1 MFATAAPTHSPS
13 AFNNVSNAYRQVGVQ
28 TGVDNAS
35 AHQLVLMLLDA
46 CQDSLAQARGA
57 IAAGDVPAK
66 GRAIGRAARIVEEG
80 LKACLNHDA
89 GGRLATDLNAL
100 YAYIGVRLTHA
111 NLSNDVATLEECGRL
126 LEPVRAAWIAIGAQV
141 ASSRQ

>member
-1 MFATAAPTHSPS
+1 MFATAAPRNDSS
-13 AFNNVSNAYRQVGVQ
+13 AFTNAYRQVGVQ

-35 AHQLVLMLLDA
+35 AHQLVQMLLDA
-46 CQDSLAQARGA
+46 FQDSVAQARGA
-57 IAAGDVPAK
+57 IASGDVQAK

-80 LKACLNHDA
+80 LKACLNLDA
-89 GGRLATDLNAL
+89 GGALATDLNAL

-126 LEPVRAAWIAIGAQV
+126 LEPVRSAWAAIGPQV
-141 ASSRQ
+141 GSSRQ

>member
-1 MFATAAPTHSPS
+1 MFATAAPRNDSS
-13 AFNNVSNAYRQVGVQ
+13 AFTNAYRQVGVQ
-28 TGVDNAS
+28 TGVDSAS
-35 AHQLVLMLLDA
+35 AHQLVQMLLDA
-46 CQDSLAQARGA
+46 FQDSVAQARGA
-57 IAAGDVPAK
+57 IAAGDVQAK

-80 LKACLNHDA
+80 LKASLNMDA
-89 GGRLATDLNAL
+89 GGALATDLNAL

-126 LEPVRAAWIAIGAQV
+126 LEPVRSAWAAIGPQV

>member
-1 MFATAAPTHSPS
+1 MFATAAPNHSPS
-13 AFNNVSNAYRQVGVQ
+13 AFTNVTNAYRQVGLQ
-28 TGVDNAS
+28 TGVAGAS
-35 AHQLVLMLLDA
+35 AHQLVQMLLDA

-57 IAAGDVPAK
+57 IAAGDIAAK

-89 GGRLATDLNAL
+89 GGRLASDLNAL

-126 LEPVRAAWIAIGAQV
+126 LEPLRSAWVAIGPQV
-141 ASSRQ
+141 AASHQ

>member
-1 MFATAAPTHSPS
+1 MFATAAPINSST
-13 AFNNVSNAYRQVGVQ
+13 AFTNAYRQVGVQ
-28 TGVDNAS
+28 TGVASAS
-35 AHQLVLMLLDA
+35 AHQLVQMLLDA

-57 IAAGDVPAK
+57 IAAGDIPAK

-80 LKACLNHDA
+80 LKACLNLDA
-89 GGRLATDLNAL
+89 GGALAADLNAL

-126 LEPVRAAWIAIGAQV
+126 LEPVRTAWVAIGQQV
-141 ASSRQ
+141 AAARQ

>member
-1 MFATAAPTHSPS
+1 MFATAAPLHSPH
-13 AFNNVSNAYRQVGVQ
+13 AFTNAYRQVGVQ
-28 TGVDNAS
+28 TGVDSAS
-35 AHQLVLMLLDA
+35 AHQLVQMLFDA

-80 LKACLNHDA
+80 LKACLNLDA
-89 GGRLATDLNAL
+89 GGALAADLNAL

-126 LEPVRAAWIAIGAQV
+126 LEPVRLAWVAIGPQV
-141 ASSRQ
+141 AAARQ

>member
-1 MFATAAPTHSPS
+1 MFATAAPINTPS
-13 AFNNVSNAYRQVGVQ
+13 AFTNAYRQVGVQ
-28 TGVDNAS
+28 TGVGSAS
-35 AHQLVLMLLDA
+35 AHQLVQMLLDA

-57 IAAGDVPAK
+57 IAAGDIAAK

-80 LKACLNHDA
+80 LKACLNLDA
-89 GGRLATDLNAL
+89 GGALAADLNAL
-100 YAYIGVRLTHA
+100 YAYIGVRLTQA

-126 LEPVRAAWIAIGAQV
+126 LEPVRTAWVAIGPRV